1 MLPLFFILRVN
12 FNSGVLRSCRR
23 EQGPHQ
29 TSLRLRPAPRGA
41 RAFLLGLRSGVCF
54 RLPPHLGGVAT
65 APPLHRGDRRSHAL
79 RSQFGPRQCAAGW
92 MSGAPSPP
100 GLKPAR
106 LLALLLLLCARASL
120 AEEGDDLREPVHH
133 TASTTCPEK
142 IPLWQCLRLSW
153 SAPPCRTNFDCAMP
167 FPCCVTWCRN
177 FCANDF
183 RA

>member
-1 MLPLFFILRVN
+1 MPLHLDQSPHVGMCHVVVVVVVCVTKWHIPTRLIGRNQGKKKKIRFL
-12 FNSGVLRSCRR
+12 VL
-23 EQGPHQ
+23 Q
-29 TSLRLRPAPRGA
+29 
-41 RAFLLGLRSGVCF
+41 LGL
-54 RLPPHLGGVAT
+54 T
-65 APPLHRGDRRSHAL
+65 
-79 RSQFGPRQCAAGW
+79 AAGW